1 MAHKF
6 TVLAQI
12 DGISLDDFK
21 RLAKDI
27 KMHEKVC
34 YRLPAENIEILES
47 DLKGDI
53 FTMKRSYNL
62 DVNIPDIAK
71 KMLKDAFRLQRT
83 DISDLEKMTSKVKL
97 GANLPI
103 EAHCDRHVTGSAH
116 HVEFHL
122 QWTVKVKVPLVGGLL
137 EKHAEGEI
145 RKFSAIEIEI
155 IEDEIRKSLAA

>member
-6 TVLAQI
+6 TVKAKL

-21 RLAKDI
+21 RLAKDTN
-27 KMHEKVC
+27 MHETVC

-47 DLKGDI
+47 HLQGDI
-53 FTMKRSYNL
+53 FTMKRAYNL
-62 DVNIPDIAK
+62 DVKIPDIAK

-83 DISDLEKMTSKVKL
+83 DISDLEKMTSTVKL

-103 EAHCDRHVTGSAH
+103 EAHCDRHVTGSAQ

-122 QWTVKVKVPLVGGLL
+122 EWSVKVKVPLVGGLL

-145 RKFSAIEIEI
+145 RKFSAIEIHI